1 MEQLDLWLLRLEN
14 CNADDKIPNKLYF
27 DIKEFIEDAFVYDYN
42 LIIEEFNFYT
52 ELPAQIQ
59 NSISE
64 SLFKTFKKQFSNFF
78 MNTDVGFQHQ
88 LIVNM
93 YCRIFEPGKTIISYG
108 QKVNEMY
115 FINRGNVCFYDS
127 KGVIPFIM
135 L

>member
-1 MEQLDLWLLRLEN
+1 M
-14 CNADDKIPNKLYF
+14 YF

-42 LIIEEFNFYT
+42 LIIEEFDFYN

-64 SLFKTFKKQFSNFF
+64 SLFKTFKQQFSQFF
-78 MNTDVGFQHQ
+78 MNTDVGFQHN

-115 FINRGNVCFYDS
+115 FINRGNAYFYDS
-127 KGVIPFIM
+127 KGVIPFIS
-135 L
+135 LPQYSFFGEY